1 MMWWGG
7 GSPVVKA
14 LPFMEHRVGHDWATF
29 THLHG
34 AWAFGLWT
42 SELFHISSLVWGG
55 TGWLEG
61 PGVGGSPSPGH
72 WGSEFSPSWWT
83 GLVHVP
89 WGLAL
94 FHRSPR
100 PRSRQKSI
108 FLHIYCGSL
117 PGLPEVSLTALWSS
131 YDCDSL
137 EFSAFTAVCPEA
149 PASCQFSLRCSCP
162 GSGIHSRFGWWVPSQ
177 GSQSSLCMPVSAVL
191 GTSLRPGS
199 SCLLWSQREF
209 SLVKMEGWL
218 PRSLH
223 VKSGGLWRKHLKHL
237 YNLTLLM

>member
-1 MMWWGG
+1 MTERL
-7 GSPVVKA
+7 SHT
-14 LPFMEHRVGHDWATF
+14 FMEPEPLVYEPQSYFTFLLLSEVGQGGWRGLELGVP
-29 THLHG
+29 HLQVIEAMSSAPVG
-34 AWAFGLWT
+34 
-42 SELFHISSLVWGG
+42 EL
-55 TGWLEG
+55 
-61 PGVGGSPSPGH
+61 
-72 WGSEFSPSWWT
+72 

-94 FHRSPR
+94 FHRSPL
-100 PRSRQKSI
+100 PCSRQKSI

-117 PGLPEVSLTALWSS
+117 PGLPEVSLTALCSS

-149 PASCQFSLRCSCP
+149 PASCQFSLRCSYP
-162 GSGIHSRFGWWVPSQ
+162 GSGFHSRFGWWVPSQ
-177 GSQSSLCMPVSAVL
+177 GSRSSLCMRVSAVL

-218 PRSLH
+218 PS
-223 VKSGGLWRKHLKHL
+223 S
-237 YNLTLLM
+237 